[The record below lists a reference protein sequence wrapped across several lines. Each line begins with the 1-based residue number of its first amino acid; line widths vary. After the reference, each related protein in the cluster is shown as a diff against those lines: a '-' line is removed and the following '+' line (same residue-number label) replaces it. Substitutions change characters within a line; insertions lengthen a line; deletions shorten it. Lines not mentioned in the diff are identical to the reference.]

1 MDRFRSRKLSL
12 RLFVSA
18 AAIIIAAFAA
28 GTAAAAAEVSA
39 PVGPLFPSA
48 GAAYYF
54 IAEPVSLYADSYNLY
69 AGGAS
74 ETYKFDLSGKNGTRV
89 SDNGADGYAVAGGAN
104 FRLKDGVL
112 YGEYGG
118 STAQVA
124 DGVGGIAAD
133 GDTLYAYKTAGG
145 VFRYEVENGAAGGE
159 TPVVSDAVAAVAAA
173 NGRLYAAVRKNA
185 SVSSVC
191 EITASGTVE
200 LDRQI
205 YGAVKLTADGDKLF
219 LLAGGR
225 VTMYK
230 DGARTTAAAPDIL
243 DIAAS
248 NGALY
253 ALTYAGSIVRF
264 SDDLTGTTE
273 LVASAS
279 AAHGF
284 FNGPQSL
291 ATKKDAIAV
300 ADTGN
305 DRVAVLTDAVRYL
318 DYPFSQPVAAAMDDY
333 DNLYVAHAASRVE
346 IFSADGTHVR
356 TVSGGDIRI
365 RDLKI
370 NSLDEIV
377 VRADDGLYTLDND
390 VFTRIYAGQTD
401 AIAFLPNA
409 DDLYALSDGKVYSV
423 AFDPDAKD
431 SGALSEVTEVAAAAT
446 DFALDIER
454 SVYAAAGGKVYKYVL
469 TDAGYTLADTAV
481 PETNSPY
488 VSDDVRITLS
498 TIYTDMIDYGDILLT
513 DTFASAVWKIDR
525 AVLGVVMIDN
535 VPPPEDTSHTETT
548 GTVSAVYEISEAV
561 ELYEYPR
568 DMSPDCTL
576 AAGTDIL
583 VVADTIDG
591 APAYAYVVAEHEVD
605 GSMTLVSGYVR
616 RLRLKTEDN
625 LPYTDPVKDTASVQ
639 NDGAKFYKYPSL
651 YAKALSAYQNVP
663 KDTAVTLLPFAE
675 AYRDGSGGR
684 WYRIEVEGGSA
695 YIPAYNVT
703 VNNYIP
709 NGIRPQYNAVIVEY
723 EGKTAADT
731 FVLNDD
737 GTYSTLNEAAL
748 PAGTRVE
755 VVGAFDPSGEY
766 THIRHYDEAL
776 GGTLDCYVLTGHIDY
791 RGVNAVQIIAVVL
804 IIVTVVA
811 AVILFIWRYRV
822 KHKITD

>member
-28 GTAAAAAEVSA
+28 GTAAVAAEVSV
-39 PVGPLFPSA
+39 PVGPLSPPA
-48 GAAYYF
+48 GANYYF

-69 AGGAS
+69 AGGTS
-74 ETYKFDLSGKNGTRV
+74 ETYKFDLSGGNGTRV
-89 SDNGADGYAVAGGAN
+89 SDGADGYAVADGAD

-112 YGEYGG
+112 YCEYGG

-133 GDTLYAYKTAGG
+133 GNTLYAYKTAGG
-145 VFRYEVENGAAGGE
+145 VYRYEVENGAAGGE
-159 TPVVSDAVAAVAAA
+159 TLIVSDTVAAVAAA
-173 NGRLYAAVRKNA
+173 NGRLYAAIRKNA

-205 YGAVKLTADGDKLF
+205 YGAVKLTADGDTLF
-219 LLAGGR
+219 LLAGGSVVR
-225 VTMYK
+225 YD
-230 DGARTTAAAPDIL
+230 DGTRITAAAPDVI
-243 DIAAS
+243 DIAAA
-248 NGALY
+248 NGWLY
-253 ALTYAGSIVRF
+253 ALTYAGSIVRW

-279 AAHGF
+279 ASDGF
-284 FNGPQSL
+284 FDGPQSL
-291 ATKKDAIAV
+291 ATKKDTIAV

-305 DRVAVLTDAVRYL
+305 DRVAVITDAVRYL
-318 DYPFSQPVAAAMDDY
+318 DYTFSQPVAAAMDDY

-346 IFSADGTHVR
+346 IFSADGTH
-356 TVSGGDIRI
+356 TGTADGGGIRI
-365 RDLKI
+365 RDMKI

-377 VRADDGLYTLDND
+377 LRADDGLYTLKNG
-390 VFTRIYAGQTD
+390 VFTRIYAGRVE
-401 AIAFLPNA
+401 AIAFMPNGG
-409 DDLYALSDGKVYSV
+409 DLYALSDGKIYAV
-423 AFDPDAKD
+423 AFDDVAD
-431 SGALSEVTEVAAAAT
+431 SGTLTEVAEVAAAAG

-454 SVYAAAGGKVYKYVL
+454 SLYVAADGKVYKYVA

-498 TIYTDMIDYGDILLT
+498 TIYTGLVDYGDILLT
-513 DTFASAVWKIDR
+513 DTFASAVWKIDG
-525 AVLGVVMIDN
+525 ATLGVTMIDD
-535 VPPPEDTSHTETT
+535 VPPPENTGDTAVT

-568 DMSPDCTL
+568 DMSPLYTL
-576 AAGTDIL
+576 PAGTDIL

-616 RLRLKTEDN
+616 KLRLKDADN
-625 LPYTDPVKDTASVQ
+625 LPYTPPVKDTASVQ

-651 YAKALSAYQNVP
+651 YAPVLSAYENVS
-663 KDTAVTLLPFAE
+663 KDTAVTLLDFAE
-675 AYRDGSGGR
+675 AYRDCNGGR

-709 NGIRPQYNAVIVEY
+709 NGIRPQYNAVIIEY

-731 FVLNDD
+731 FVLSDD
-737 GTYSTLNEAAL
+737 GTYSVLNEDAL

-766 THIRHYDEAL
+766 THIRHYDETL
-776 GGTLDCYVLTGHIDY
+776 GGTLDCYVLTVHIDY
-791 RGVNAVQIIAVVL
+791 QGVNAVQIIAVVL
-804 IIVTVVA
+804 IIVTIVA

-822 KHKITD
+822 KHKITG